1 MTKEEKII
9 EFVSIFKHYDDEK
22 SGKKQYIVRDNTT
35 RIKKMLIGATH
46 IRIRRG
52 YTKTSFT
59 EKITHMLYWKDVIII
74 SWNKALSEKEKDIK
88 IILDNLKSER
98 FHVKERGERIE
109 MLEKQ
114 ISKLQAELKESKK
127 RDVWYMKPSDID
139 EVIQRNRHRVI
150 SYEELDKL
158 QAEIQEIRRIITE
171 NVADEGLEA
180 LLQIKI
186 NELKKGSDV

>member
-1 MTKEEKII
+1 MTKEDILKYR
-9 EFVSIFKHYDDEK
+9 SK
-22 SGKKQYIVRDNTT
+22 SW
-35 RIKKMLIGATH
+35 LID
-46 IRIRRG
+46 
-52 YTKTSFT
+52 YY
-59 EKITHMLYWKDVIII
+59 E
-74 SWNKALSEKEKDIK
+74 KALSLAEKKHHKKRLAEQHELIK
-88 IILDNLKSER
+88 KISDLKERLEEESYVVCDRGETIHKLQAWYDNLKKDNDSLNED
-98 FHVKERGERIE
+98 I
-109 MLEKQ
+109 L
-114 ISKLQAELKESKK
+114 KLQAELKESKK